1 MFNISNICYFR
12 IFKGEVYNDKVGKHS
27 TSSAVHSRESFW
39 SAVGKNVTSVLGH
52 HGNSMCYPS
61 GLVVN
66 ASLGAN

>member
-1 MFNISNICYFR
+1 MFNISNICYFC
-12 IFKGEVYNDKVGKHS
+12 IFKGEVYNEKVGKHS